1 MDVCKLTLSDETNK
15 IDKVIEILTLQLKYY
30 KELFVHTSEIK
41 EILIKNCN
49 EDILSKR
56 MEERGLL
63 IDKIISS
70 KKYYDSIKECADAA
84 DNKGKACTDKL
95 LQEIQQILN
104 SVVVFDRENI
114 ALINNYIKD
123 ITFNLEKIQESKH
136 FVNDLK
142 KHMSNSPVFVD
153 VCG

>member
-1 MDVCKLTLSDETNK
+1 MDVRKLMLSDETNN
-15 IDKVIEILTLQLKYY
+15 IEKVIEILTLQLKYY

-70 KKYYDSIKECADAA
+70 NKYYDSIKECADAA

-95 LQEIQQILN
+95 LQEIQEILN

-114 ALINNYIKD
+114 ALIKNYIKD

-142 KHMSNSPVFVD
+142 KHMSNSQVFVD

>member
-30 KELFVHTSEIK
+30 KELFVHTSVLK
-41 EILIKNCN
+41 EMLIKDCN
-49 EDILSKR
+49 EEILSKK

-70 KKYYDSIKECADAA
+70 KKYYDSIKECADSA
-84 DNKGKACTDKL
+84 DNRVKACTDKL

-104 SVVVFDRENI
+104 SVVMLDTDNI
-114 ALINNYIKD
+114 ALIKNYIKD
-123 ITFNLEKIQESKH
+123 ITFNLEKIQDSKH

>member
-1 MDVCKLTLSDETNK
+1 MFSDETNK
-15 IDKVIEILTLQLKYY
+15 IEKVIETLTLQLKYY
-30 KELFVHTSEIK
+30 KELFVHTSVLK
-41 EILIKNCN
+41 EMLIKDCN
-49 EDILSKR
+49 EDILSKK

-70 KKYYDSIKECADAA
+70 KKYYDSIKECADSA
-84 DNKGKACTDKL
+84 DNKVKACTDKL

-104 SVVVFDRENI
+104 SIVIFDAENI

-123 ITFNLEKIQESKH
+123 ITFNLRKIQESKH
-136 FVNDLK
+136 FVNALK
-142 KHMSNSPVFVD
+142 KNMSNSPVLVD

>member
-1 MDVCKLTLSDETNK
+1 MDVRKLMLSDETNN
-15 IDKVIEILTLQLKYY
+15 IEKVIEILTLQLKYY

-70 KKYYDSIKECADAA
+70 KKYYDSIKECADSA

-104 SVVVFDRENI
+104 SVVIFDTENI
-114 ALINNYIKD
+114 ALIKNYIKD

-136 FVNDLK
+136 FVNDLN

>member
-1 MDVCKLTLSDETNK
+1 MPSDETNN
-15 IDKVIEILTLQLKYY
+15 IEKVIEILTLQLKYY
-30 KELFVHTSEIK
+30 KELFVHTGVLK
-41 EILIKNCN
+41 EMLMKNCN
-49 EDILSKR
+49 EDVLSRK

-70 KKYYDSIKECADAA
+70 KKYYDSIKECANYA
-84 DNKGKACTDKL
+84 DNRVNACTDKL

-104 SVVVFDRENI
+104 SVVIFDTENI
-114 ALINNYIKD
+114 ALIKNYIKD

-136 FVNDLK
+136 LVNDLK
-142 KHMSNSPVFVD
+142 KDMNNSPVFVD

>member
-1 MDVCKLTLSDETNK
+1 MDVCKLMLSDEKNK
-15 IDKVIEILTLQLKYY
+15 VEKVIEILTIQLKYY
-30 KELFVHTSEIK
+30 KELFVHTGVLK
-41 EILIKNCN
+41 EMLMKNGN
-49 EDILSKR
+49 EDILSKK
-56 MEERGLL
+56 MEERGVL

-70 KKYYDSIKECADAA
+70 KKYYDSIKECADSA

-104 SVVVFDRENI
+104 SVVILDTENI
-114 ALINNYIKD
+114 ALIKNYIKD

-136 FVNDLK
+136 FVNALK
-142 KHMSNSPVFVD
+142 KNMSNSPVLVD

>member
-1 MDVCKLTLSDETNK
+1 MDVRKLMPSDETNN
-15 IDKVIEILTLQLKYY
+15 IEKVIEILTLQLKYY

-70 KKYYDSIKECADAA
+70 KKYYDSIKECADSA

-104 SVVVFDRENI
+104 SVVMLDTDNI
-114 ALINNYIKD
+114 ALIKNYIKD
-123 ITFNLEKIQESKH
+123 ITFNLEKIQDSKH

>member
-1 MDVCKLTLSDETNK
+1 MAVCKLMLSDETNN
-15 IDKVIEILTLQLKYY
+15 IEKVVEILTLHLKYY
-30 KELFVHTSEIK
+30 KELFVHTRVLK
-41 EILIKNCN
+41 EMLMKNCN

-70 KKYYDSIKECADAA
+70 KKYYDSIKECIDSA
-84 DNKGKACTDKL
+84 DNRVKACTDKL
-95 LQEIQQILN
+95 LQEIRQILN
-104 SVVVFDRENI
+104 SVVIFDTENI
-114 ALINNYIKD
+114 ALIKNYIKD
-123 ITFNLEKIQESKH
+123 ITFNLEKLLESKH

>member
-1 MDVCKLTLSDETNK
+1 MDVCKLMLSDETNN

-30 KELFVHTSEIK
+30 KELFVHTGVLK
-41 EILIKNCN
+41 EMLMKNCN
-49 EDILSKR
+49 EDILSKK

-70 KKYYDSIKECADAA
+70 KKYYDSIKECTDSA
-84 DNKGKACTDKL
+84 DNRVKACTDKL

-104 SVVVFDRENI
+104 SVVIFDTENI
-114 ALINNYIKD
+114 ALIKNYIKD